1 MLTSLRISSTLH
13 RYNQKE
19 NSMFKLMKKSDLK
32 HLQEKISD
40 IGIKLT
46 RCQKELDAAYEEIK
60 NSDTVNEELRDTIR
74 KLEDSIMVMQKAQ
87 EEEAVVSDTN
97 SVELAIAND
106 LTTVTPT
113 IKFRRDVFEKMVE
126 LGYLSDKDEGNA
138 MAIQVALMTVSFEAL
153 QQIIEAFSEP
163 VED

>member
-1 MLTSLRISSTLH
+1 
-13 RYNQKE
+13 
-19 NSMFKLMKKSDLK
+19 MFKLMKKSDLK

-74 KLEDSIMVMQKAQ
+74 KLEDSIAVMQKAQ
-87 EEEAVVSDTN
+87 EEAVVSDTN

-138 MAIQVALMTVSFEAL
+138 MAIQIALMTVSFEAL